1 MWYKVIS
8 VVLSVCMSSLLY
20 GQKTDCG
27 KLTSNS
33 FRKSVC
39 SSIENNKAY
48 LVKYQLQK
56 KSGQQSSA
64 KILRWSRENYDC
76 IICRNEPGFNGGS
89 LLRKVVFED
98 ALSVAFFFVY
108 NAKVNMNTIER
119 DGKTLLDWIQDDTEK
134 NFDAMFET
142 DNANDQHWMLQQIN
156 TNTRYYN
163 LFRNNGARLRQEL
176 PK

>member
-8 VVLSVCMSSLLY
+8 FVVALSLGTIAQS
-20 GQKTDCG
+20 QEKDCG
-27 KLTSNS
+27 RLSSSS

-56 KSGQQSSA
+56 KSGEQSLS
-64 KILRWSRENYDC
+64 KILKWSRENYDC
-76 IICRNEPGFNGGS
+76 IICRDEPGFAGGT

-108 NAKVNMNTIER
+108 EAKVDLNAIEA
-119 DGKTLLDWIQDDTEK
+119 DGKTLLDWIQEDTES

-142 DNANDQHWMLQQIN
+142 DNENDQHWMLKQIN
-156 TNTRYYN
+156 INTRYYN
-163 LFRNNGARLRQEL
+163 LFRDNGARLEQEL
-176 PK
+176 SQ